1 MQTSTEN
8 NRLAQRSLFD
18 MAVILLLIV
27 LSLLVIWLSLT
38 HRTHG
43 SAHWP
48 GYSDLLKGFPA
59 PSAWLRWVLGDIS
72 EVAFYKHELASIGLL
87 AGAYLAYWANRTR
100 QRWQGFAICYGSGLW
115 PWLVTSSLLGLLL
128 SNLLANAIS
137 HGSGGRIRIEADA
150 QQRTLNV
157 LTAGDQNMVDY
168 ITDYPRQLLV
178 TQG

>member
-48 GYSDLLKGFPA
+48 GYSDLLKGLPA
-59 PSAWLRWVLGDIS
+59 PSAWLRWVLGGGMYLPS
-72 EVAFYKHELASIGLL
+72 SCGNAPGLDWPVRPWPL
-87 AGAYLAYWANRTR
+87 PRT
-100 QRWQGFAICYGSGLW
+100 
-115 PWLVTSSLLGLLL
+115 
-128 SNLLANAIS
+128 
-137 HGSGGRIRIEADA
+137 
-150 QQRTLNV
+150 
-157 LTAGDQNMVDY
+157 
-168 ITDYPRQLLV
+168 
-178 TQG
+178 